1 MRADIAIITI
11 LPEEYRA
18 ALATLDDGHRP
29 YRDPTG
35 APNAHGWRTGTL
47 SPAPTEGPHG
57 PPLRVVVA
65 MLHDAGQASG
75 QRGTRATIE
84 RFDPRYVVMLGV
96 AGALPERGLG
106 LGDVVVSSV
115 IWNYEYGKI
124 DRGYDPRLNYTYQV
138 DGSLLTSAA
147 AYATLGGGWTARLTA
162 ARPDGTAQRPRFTTG
177 AVASGDKVIDDAS
190 DWSVLAVLRTWP
202 KLIAVEMEGA
212 GAAVA
217 AREATESGRET
228 GFIMVRGISD
238 LIPDRALEET
248 ASTGGTATRDDW
260 KPYAASAAAAF
271 VAGWAI
277 GGWPVGPRTP
287 KPAAVPPPDT
297 TSRRARRARLATLYP
312 HRDQTVRVLRD
323 AGFDPNRVCL
333 DGSAQSRWDKA
344 LDEVEKHADGLAR
357 LDAVVTA
364 EYPS

>member
-1 MRADIAIITI
+1 MRVDLAIITI

-29 YRDPTG
+29 YRDPSG
-35 APNAHGWRTGTL
+35 APNTHGWRLGTL
-47 SPAPTEGPHG
+47 TSRDG
-57 PPLRVVVA
+57 PPFQVVVA

-96 AGALPERGLG
+96 AGALPERRLG

-147 AYATLGGGWTARLTA
+147 AYAALGDGWATRLTA
-162 ARPDGTAQRPRFTTG
+162 ARPDDTTQRPRVETG

-202 KLIAVEMEGA
+202 KLLAVEMEGA

-217 AREATESGRET
+217 AREAAESGRET

-238 LIPDRALEET
+238 LIPDRALEAT

-277 GGWPVGPRTP
+277 EGWPVGPRTP
-287 KPAAVPPPDT
+287 KPAAVPPP
-297 TSRRARRARLATLYP
+297 TSRRTRRARLVTLYP

-323 AGFDPNRVCL
+323 AGFDPNRIDL
-333 DGSAQSRWDKA
+333 DGSAEIRWDKA

-357 LDAVVTA
+357 LDAVVDA
-364 EYPS
+364 EYAP